1 MADDELSKA
10 VKIFPIL
17 SHGEA
22 ELRGKDINAARQRPE
37 TNPKGMGEESE
48 RTYR

>member
-1 MADDELSKA
+1 

-22 ELRGKDINAARQRPE
+22 ELREENINSASQKPE
-37 TNPKGMGEESE
+37 TNPKGMGS
-48 RTYR
+48 